1 MKIAGHLD
9 RSRSLRYHSALS
21 AHIIIVAQHLDPGF
35 SILAVAAGPTG
46 ALPLLSCIH
55 PRELVTT
62 RAVIPTAADMQTLAL
77 ASQLTDMGTKPTSR
91 RGRLPGSTVASG
103 EPTPLI
109 RRVYQVGCLVCTSV
123 GT

>member
-1 MKIAGHLD
+1 MG
-9 RSRSLRYHSALS
+9 RSAPPVLRL
-21 AHIIIVAQHLDPGF
+21 
-35 SILAVAAGPTG
+35 SILAVAADPTG

-62 RAVIPTAADMQTLAL
+62 RAVILTAAGMQPLAL

-91 RGRLPGSTVASG
+91 RGRLPGSAVASG
-103 EPTPLI
+103 DPTPLT

-123 GT
+123 GP